1 MGQIRADAQGPEA
14 QRRAGPRGPEARPL
28 SPHLS
33 IWRWHLTM
41 LCSILNRA
49 TGVALYGGLLI
60 LAAWAVALAS
70 GPDAY
75 AWLMDLLGSILGKL
89 VLLGLTFS
97 LLFHLAAGIRHL
109 VWDAG
114 YGYQPKVADMSG
126 AAALAFAVVGT
137 AAVWFLAWAMGAL

>member
-1 MGQIRADAQGPEA
+1 MGQIRADAQGSEA

-33 IWRWHLTM
+33 IWRFHLTM
-41 LCSILNRA
+41 FASILNRI
-49 TGVALYGGLLI
+49 TGVSLYGGLLI

-70 GPDAY
+70 GPDGY
-75 AWLMDLLGSILGKL
+75 ALVMDLLGSLLGKL

-97 LLFHLAAGIRHL
+97 FLFHLAGGLRHL
-109 VWDAG
+109 VWDVG
-114 YGYQPKVADMSG
+114 YGYQPKVADMTA

-137 AAVWFLAWAMGAL
+137 AAVWIIAWLTGAL